1 MLFSKD
7 SLTFEQQI
15 DRLIERGLQVED
27 KQNATAYLSHIN
39 YYRLGTYWWS
49 FIEDHETHT
58 FKTGATFNQVLNLYV
73 FDRELRLLLLD
84 AIERIEVS
92 LRTQWAFHL
101 SKTYGPHAHLDK
113 EAFMRKF
120 DHQGFIDNLQTEIK
134 RTSDKNIKNQAYKY
148 EEPTPAIW
156 IICEVMSFGWLSRS
170 FDSVA
175 RRSLRADIS
184 DTYKL
189 KEVVLSS
196 FLHHITT
203 VRNICAH
210 HSRLW
215 NREFT
220 FTMKLPTNGEQN
232 LLHSFNKGS
241 PKQLYNTMV
250 TCAYLMDI
258 ISPNNH
264 WKQKLKML
272 IESHNINAVDMGFPI
287 DWLQRDMWANALIK
301 T

>member
-1 MLFSKD
+1 MRFSKD

-15 DRLIERGLQVED
+15 DTLIGRGLHVED
-27 KQNATAYLSHIN
+27 RTSATTYLSHIN

-49 FIEDHETHT
+49 FIEDHESHT
-58 FKTGATFNQVLNLYV
+58 FKANTTFSQILNLYA

-101 SKTYGPHAHLDK
+101 CNTYGPHAHLDK
-113 EAFMRKF
+113 DAFTRTF
-120 DHQGFIDNLQTEIK
+120 DHQGFIDNLQKEIQ
-134 RTSDKNIKNQAYKY
+134 RTSDKNIKKQAFKY
-148 EEPTPAIW
+148 DEPTPATW
-156 IICEVMSFGWLSRS
+156 IVCEVMSFGWLSRS
-170 FDSVA
+170 YDA
-175 RRSLRADIS
+175 IGRRALRADIS

-189 KEVVLSS
+189 KEIVLSS

-220 FTMKLPTNGEQN
+220 FTMKLPTNGESE
-232 LLHSFNKGS
+232 LLNSFNTNT
-241 PKQLYNTMV
+241 PKQLYNTLAM
-250 TCAYLMDI
+250 CAYFMDL

-264 WKQKLKML
+264 WKIKLKAL
-272 IESHNINAVDMGFPI
+272 IENHDIDVIEMGFPI
-287 DWLQRDMWANALIK
+287 DWLQRPIWAE
-301 T
+301 

>member
-1 MLFSKD
+1 MHFSKD
-7 SLTFEQQI
+7 SLTFEQQVE
-15 DRLIERGLQVED
+15 RLIERGLHVDD
-27 KQNATAYLSHIN
+27 KQNAAAYLSHIN

-49 FIEDHETHT
+49 FIEDHEKHT
-58 FKTGATFNQVLNLYV
+58 FKADTTFNQILNLYV

-101 SKTYGPHAHLDK
+101 SKVYGSHAHLDK
-113 EAFMRKF
+113 EAFTRKF
-120 DHQGFIDNLQTEIK
+120 DHQGFIDNLQKEIQ
-134 RTSDKNIKNQAYKY
+134 RTSDKNIKKQVYKY
-148 EEPTPAIW
+148 EEPTPATW

-170 FDSVA
+170 YDA
-175 RRSLRADIS
+175 IGRRALRADIS

-189 KEVVLSS
+189 KEIVFSS

-220 FTMKLPTNGEQN
+220 FTMKLPTNGQPE
-232 LLHSFNKGS
+232 LLQSFNKDNT
-241 PKQLYNTMV
+241 KQLYNTLVM
-250 TCAYLMDI
+250 CAYFMDLI
-258 ISPNNH
+258 CPDNH
-264 WKQKLKML
+264 WKPKLKAL
-272 IESHNINAVDMGFPI
+272 IEEHNIDVADMGFPHNWETLPI
-287 DWLQRDMWANALIK
+287 WS
-301 T
+301 

>member
-1 MLFSKD
+1 MDFAKR
-7 SLTFEQQI
+7 SLTFELQLQRLI
-15 DRLIERGLQVED
+15 DRGLLVSNKE
-27 KQNATAYLSHIN
+27 KAISYLSHIN

-49 FIEDHETHT
+49 FVDDNTNNAFKPNTT
-58 FKTGATFNQVLNLYV
+58 FEQVLNLYI

-101 SKTYGPHAHLDK
+101 SNRFGSHAHLDK
-113 EAFMRKF
+113 SVFTGKF
-120 DHQGFIDNLQTEIK
+120 DHQGFINNLQKEIQ

-148 EEPTPAIW
+148 KELTPATW
-156 IICEVMSFGWLSRS
+156 IVCEVMSFGWLSRS
-170 FDSVA
+170 YDA
-175 RRSLRADIS
+175 IGRRAIRSDIS
-184 DTYKL
+184 DSYKL

-220 FTMKLPTNGEQN
+220 FTMKLPTNGQTELLQS
-232 LLHSFNKGS
+232 LHSGNT
-241 PKQLYNTMV
+241 KQLYNTLVM
-250 TCAYLMDI
+250 CIYFINL
-258 ISPNNH
+258 ISPNNN
-264 WKQKLKML
+264 WTQKLKAL
-272 IESHNINAVDMGFPI
+272 IETHSIDVAEMGFPYKWEKLPI
-287 DWLQRDMWANALIK
+287 WQ
-301 T
+301 

>member
-1 MLFSKD
+1 MHFSKD
-7 SLTFEQQI
+7 SLSFEQQI
-15 DRLIERGLQVED
+15 ERGLHVED
-27 KQNATAYLSHIN
+27 KESASAYLSHIN

-49 FIEDHETHT
+49 FIDDHKAHT
-58 FKTGATFNQVLNLYV
+58 FKAGATFNQVLNLYV

-101 SKTYGPHAHLDK
+101 SKRYGSHAHLDK
-113 EAFMRKF
+113 EAFIRKF
-120 DHQGFIDNLQTEIK
+120 DYDDFIDNLQREIQ
-134 RTSDKNIKNQAYKY
+134 RTSDKNIKKQAYKY
-148 EEPTPAIW
+148 DELTPATW

-170 FDSVA
+170 YDA
-175 RRSLRADIS
+175 IGRRALRADIS
-184 DTYKL
+184 ETYNL
-189 KEVVLSS
+189 KEIVLSS

-220 FTMKLPTNGEQN
+220 FTMKLPTNGAPE
-232 LLHSFNKGS
+232 LLQSFNS
-241 PKQLYNTMV
+241 NAPKQLYNTLVM
-250 TCAYLMDI
+250 CSYFMDL

-264 WKQKLKML
+264 WKQKLKAL
-272 IESHNINAVDMGFPI
+272 IEDHNIDVNDMGFPT
-287 DWLQRDMWANALIK
+287 DWLERPIWLK
-301 T
+301 